1 MNVSYDGIHQIRFR
15 WFSFLSAAIDNTVRF
30 HRIGKA
36 SRKIFAYA
44 VFAAEK
50 ERVTLRA
57 PRSLFLQ
64 VSWVKNLY
72 AASRLGF

>member
-30 HRIGKA
+30 HRIGIT

-50 ERVTLRA
+50 ERVALKSTTAYFCRY
-57 PRSLFLQ
+57 P
-64 VSWVKNLY
+64 
-72 AASRLGF
+72 G

>member
-57 PRSLFLQ
+57 PQLIS
-64 VSWVKNLY
+64 
-72 AASRLGF
+72 AGILGEKS